1 MAASWRPL
9 LQREDDDTSEGV
21 FCFSL
26 PLFDSRSARVFF
38 SCSSRVANGRFTC
51 LFRSSNFLRKPPSQ
65 KAIRS
70 DEVNGGK
77 TWQPLVKEI
86 PTKKFKRTFRG
97 RKKNGKQ
104 NKQNNRAVFSSL
116 IPAFNVVSGFFL
128 VRHCLLEFGHKVTV
142 RVVAFPSFFLSSS
155 ETSNS
160 FERRFLPSSPRGV
173 SVIYFR
179 RFFAR
184 LWR

>member
-1 MAASWRPL
+1 MAKH
-9 LQREDDDTSEGV
+9 G
-21 FCFSL
+21 
-26 PLFDSRSARVFF
+26 SRS
-38 SCSSRVANGRFTC
+38 
-51 LFRSSNFLRKPPSQ
+51 L
-65 KAIRS
+65 
-70 DEVNGGK
+70 
-77 TWQPLVKEI
+77 
-86 PTKKFKRTFRG
+86 KKFPPKSSKEHSG
-97 RKKNGKQ
+97 EDKKNGKQ